1 MHEVSICQSIIDSLE
16 NEFGEDQLPFI
27 RGINLKVGVLSCVE
41 PVVLKHV
48 FSMMVAD
55 SAMPQAELQI
65 EIVDV
70 QAECKQCGNEFK
82 VDRYT
87 FICPACGRPSSNVT
101 QGNELQITKIILEE
115 PEYEKTIE

>member
-70 QAECKQCGNEFK
+70 QAECKQCGNVEMSLK
-82 VDRYT
+82 ST
-87 FICPACGRPSSNVT
+87 GILSSAQPAADPLPTLLRATNCRS
-101 QGNELQITKIILEE
+101 QKLF
-115 PEYEKTIE
+115 